1 MAAWRGPVRWG
12 IVIPGT
18 VLCLIFLALGVWQVQ
33 RLEWKRD
40 LIARTQATVTAAPVA
55 APSPQAVA
63 GDDTFEYRRVMLSG
77 HYLQAPDT
85 LVRAVTALGAGYWVM
100 TPFRTDQGWTLLV
113 NRGFVAA
120 DGTDDYAPAST
131 VPDQVLTGLMRA
143 SQEGGAFLRDNDP
156 QAGRW
161 FSRDTQ
167 VIGAAVGLDPV
178 APWFLDLD
186 RGPGQG
192 APIGGLTVVS
202 FPNSH
207 LSYALT
213 WFAMAVGLAFLLVF
227 IHRPHGR

>member
-18 VLCLIFLALGVWQVQ
+18 VLCLVFLALGVWQVQ

-40 LIARTQATVTAAPVA
+40 LIARTRP
-55 APSPQAVA
+55 PSPPPGWRRRPQAVA

-77 HYLQAPDT
+77 RYLQAPDT

-131 VPDQVLTGLMRA
+131 APDQVLTG
-143 SQEGGAFLRDNDP
+143 
-156 QAGRW
+156 
-161 FSRDTQ
+161 
-167 VIGAAVGLDPV
+167 
-178 APWFLDLD
+178 
-186 RGPGQG
+186 
-192 APIGGLTVVS
+192 
-202 FPNSH
+202 
-207 LSYALT
+207 
-213 WFAMAVGLAFLLVF
+213 
-227 IHRPHGR
+227 